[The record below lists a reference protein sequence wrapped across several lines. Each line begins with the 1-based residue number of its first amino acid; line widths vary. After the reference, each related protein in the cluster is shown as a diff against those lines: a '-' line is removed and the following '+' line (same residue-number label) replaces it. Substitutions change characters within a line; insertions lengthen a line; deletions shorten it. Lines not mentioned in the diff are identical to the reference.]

1 MSPKDLTFG
10 YWETLCTTN
19 PGVTEPVFNKTRCD
33 IMTAN
38 MPRCMEVMD
47 TCINN
52 PDPAICNA
60 AISVCY
66 KGIIGWYDD
75 ESYAGGRNRFDSK
88 STIATETKSGYLT
101 KNKQLRPLANLM
113 ASAIL

>member
-1 MSPKDLTFG
+1 MSPKDRVFG

-19 PGVTEPVFNKTRCD
+19 PGVAEPVFNKTRCD
-33 IMTAN
+33 IMAAN

-47 TCINN
+47 TCNQN
-52 PDPAICNA
+52 PDPAVCNA

-66 KGIIGWYDD
+66 EGVIGWYDD

-88 STIATETKSGYLT
+88 YTITLNESIRISHIE
-101 KNKQLRPLANLM
+101 Q
-113 ASAIL
+113 